1 VRMDISG
8 PLQHQGSWPAES
20 PDTCKDPHK
29 VPHRNLRPLV
39 SGTQRLH
46 QSNHAGP
53 ESALIK
59 EADNPAWSGAQVPS
73 GPLQYRDSFCTEFL
87 DTPKV
92 LTGPSG
98 DLKTSGEWNTTSA
111 RRQVRTPNIWA
122 PSLQEESLP
131 AESYDHWNW

>member
-1 VRMDISG
+1 MVSNHLLPLQRRYYAYSLDSLLLLTQIVYCGEVLREEFSLCSDHTEWSVRMDISG

-59 EADNPAWSGAQVPS
+59 EAENPA
-73 GPLQYRDSFCTEFL
+73 
-87 DTPKV
+87 
-92 LTGPSG
+92 
-98 DLKTSGEWNTTSA
+98 
-111 RRQVRTPNIWA
+111 
-122 PSLQEESLP
+122 
-131 AESYDHWNW
+131 